1 MAVKQEP
8 HCQSGEGGQDDI
20 EAIIRRINE
29 GTDDDTTSSNNGEDN
44 GEGIK
49 FEGDEDNS

>member
-8 HCQSGEGGQDDI
+8 HSQSGDGGQDDI

-29 GTDDDTTSSNNGEDN
+29 GAEDETTSSNAGEDN
-44 GEGIK
+44 EEGIK
-49 FEGDEDNS
+49 FDGDED